1 MRKTATVTPWAPVNE
16 QMLGKNVSARI
27 EYNYSDYGN
36 DTLPGIG
43 GGASLNYHRHAVMTG
58 VNFRF

>member
-1 MRKTATVTPWAPVNE
+1 VGAGYE

-27 EYNYSDYGN
+27 EYAYSDYGN
-36 DTLPGIG
+36 DSLPGIGG